1 MPDWYLFDTQQQAE
15 AADSEISALMGCPI
29 DGVNAATGAVD
40 PDAQTARWAEP
51 REAVEGW
58 VIPVPDEPAHRIVA
72 DTIASPTFPLP
83 ADPEQP
89 QR

>member
-15 AADSEISALMGCPI
+15 AADAEISGLMGCPI
-29 DGVNAATGAVD
+29 DGINAATGAVD
-40 PDAQTARWAEP
+40 PNAQTVRWAEP

-58 VIPVPDEPAHRIVA
+58 VIPVPDDPDHFIDAE
-72 DTIASPTFPLP
+72 TIGSPTFVVEN
-83 ADPEQP
+83 DN